1 MTNHLWLDFN
11 LCEDLAVV
19 DSDNG
24 SGHLGNNNH
33 VSQMGL
39 DNVGLLVD
47 GAFLLLLAE
56 LLDQGHWLA
65 LQSSCELA
73 PEIEN

>member
-1 MTNHLWLDFN
+1 
-11 LCEDLAVV
+11 
-19 DSDNG
+19 
-24 SGHLGNNNH
+24 
-33 VSQMGL
+33 MGL

-65 LQSSCELA
+65 LQSSGELA
-73 PEIEN
+73 PDSAGEEGMPRQ